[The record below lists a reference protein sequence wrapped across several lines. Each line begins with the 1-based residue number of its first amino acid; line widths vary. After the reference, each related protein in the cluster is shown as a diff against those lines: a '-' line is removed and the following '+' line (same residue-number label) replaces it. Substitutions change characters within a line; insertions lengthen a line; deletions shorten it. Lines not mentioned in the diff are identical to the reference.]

1 MGRRHASVLQHHLPV
16 LAVVGKL
23 GLLMTALMGVP
34 LGFALVQRDGSES
47 AFMVG
52 MMVSAV
58 IGLALWQLGRRVRR
72 ELQPRDGFLLVALA
86 WSFLPALAAVPLVL
100 ALPGLSVTDAYFEAM
115 SGFTTT
121 GATVL
126 TGLDALPVSV
136 NVWRC
141 FLSLVGGLGIMVLAI
156 AILPLLGVGGTQLFK
171 AESAGPL
178 KDQKLTPRIADTARG
193 LWLIYFGAAVLCTL
207 AFRAAGMTWA
217 DAFMHMCTTM
227 SAGGFSSHDASFG
240 HWNSPL
246 LEGVAIVGMML
257 AGASWGL
264 YFVAIH
270 RRSAAGI
277 WRNAEFR
284 GYWVAI
290 ALGVLLAAGYL
301 YAAGTYEDL
310 GTALRHAAFHVVS
323 IGTTTGYASTDY
335 ATWPTFV
342 PWLMLLL
349 GCFATCAGST
359 GGGIKMVRFL
369 LLLKQARM
377 ELVRIVHPS
386 VYGRVVIDGQVVPP
400 AVMQSVIA
408 FMMMYGAVLVGL
420 TLLLLFTG
428 MDSVSAFTAIVA
440 CLNSIG
446 PGLGSVG
453 PAGNFQGLSDF
464 QTWVCSAAMML
475 GRLELLSVLVLLTP
489 QYWRR

>member
-1 MGRRHASVLQHHLPV
+1 MLTHYLPIVGLIGRLTMLFAL
-16 LAVVGKL
+16 
-23 GLLMTALMGVP
+23 LMGVP
-34 LGFALVQRDGSES
+34 LAFAVAGHDEAEWPFVVGAIVTLACGLVMTWST
-47 AFMVG
+47 
-52 MMVSAV
+52 
-58 IGLALWQLGRRVRR
+58 RRARR
-72 ELQPRDGFLLVALA
+72 ELQPRDGFILVTLA
-86 WSFLPALAAVPLVL
+86 WSLLPAFAAIPLKL
-100 ALPGLSVTDAYFEAM
+100 ALPGLSLTDAYFEAM

-126 TGLDALPVSV
+126 TGLDALPLSV

-141 FLSLVGGLGIMVLAI
+141 FLSLVGGLGIIVLAI

-193 LWLIYFGAAVLCTL
+193 LWLIYFGVAVAMTL
-207 AFRAAGMTWA
+207 AYRAAGMSWA
-217 DAFMHMCTTM
+217 DAFMHMCTTV

-240 HWNSPL
+240 YWNSPR
-246 LEGVAIVGMML
+246 LEAVAIVGMML
-257 AGASWGL
+257 AGASWAL
-264 YFVAIH
+264 YFVAVH
-270 RRSAAGI
+270 RRSPSGL
-277 WRNAEFR
+277 WRNGEFR
-284 GYWVAI
+284 GYWIVIGAGVAV
-290 ALGVLLAAGYL
+290 ATAYL
-301 YAAGTYEDL
+301 FAQGQYPAFWS
-310 GTALRHAAFHVVS
+310 ALRYAAFHVVS
-323 IGTTTGYASTDY
+323 IATTTGYASTDY
-335 ATWPTFV
+335 ALWPGFV

-369 LLLKQARM
+369 LLLKQARK
-377 ELVRIVHPS
+377 ELVRIVHPH
-386 VYGRVVIDGQVVPP
+386 VYGPITFAGAVVSERI
-400 AVMQSVIA
+400 MHSVIA

-420 TLLLLFTG
+420 TLLLLFSG
-428 MDSVSAFTAIVA
+428 MEPVSAFTAIVA

-475 GRLELLSVLVLLTP
+475 GRLELLAVLVLLTP
-489 QYWRR
+489 QFWRR

>member
-1 MGRRHASVLQHHLPV
+1 MQRRRASPWRHHLPV

-23 GLLMTALMGVP
+23 GLLFAGLMVVP
-34 LGFALVQRDGSES
+34 LGFALVQHDGAAP
-47 AFMVG
+47 AFGTAMAVTALIG
-52 MMVSAV
+52 M
-58 IGLALWQLGRRVRR
+58 ALWQLGRRVRR
-72 ELQPRDGFLLVALA
+72 ELQPRDGFLLVVLA
-86 WSFLPALAAVPLVL
+86 WAFLPALAAVPLML
-100 ALPGLSVTDAYFEAM
+100 ALPTLSVTDAYFEAM

-141 FLSLVGGLGIMVLAI
+141 FLSLVGGLGIIVLAI

-207 AFRAAGMTWA
+207 AFRAAGMTWS

-240 HWNSPL
+240 HWDSPL
-246 LEGVAIVGMML
+246 LESVAIVGMML
-257 AGASWGL
+257 AGASWAL

-270 RRSAAGI
+270 RRSLSGLL
-277 WRNAEFR
+277 RNAEFR
-284 GYWVAI
+284 GYWAAIGVGVVVASTY
-290 ALGVLLAAGYL
+290 LLV
-301 YAAGTYEDL
+301 AGTYADPVV
-310 GTALRHAAFHVVS
+310 ALRHAAFHVVS

-335 ATWPTFV
+335 AAWPPFV

-369 LLLKQARM
+369 LLLKQVRM
-377 ELVRIVHPS
+377 ELVRIVHPHVHS
-386 VYGRVVIDGQVVPP
+386 RVVLQGSVVPP
-400 AVMQSVIA
+400 AVMHSVIA
-408 FMMMYGAVLVGL
+408 FMMMYGAVLVGM

-428 MDSVSAFTAIVA
+428 MDAVTAFTAVLA

-453 PAGNFQGLSDF
+453 PAGNFQELSDL
-464 QTWVCSAAMML
+464 QTWVCSAA
-475 GRLELLSVLVLLTP
+475 
-489 QYWRR
+489 